1 MATKSRTLISP
12 ALSHSKPILS
22 SALNDFVG
30 KDADNSDG
38 TENRL
43 E

>member
-1 MATKSRTLISP
+1 MARKSRTLTSP
-12 ALSHSKPILS
+12 VLNHSKPILN

-38 TENRL
+38 TENRID
-43 E
+43 